1 MNILHITDF
10 HIRNPDP
17 LKDDDKFEAL
27 RFNYYEE
34 YLKDALF
41 LVKENIDY
49 IVVTGDLVDIGKF
62 DNYTQVGNIIS
73 FISSELNVSH
83 ERIFLTNGNHDV
95 CRTSGD
101 RSKFLEL
108 RNSYDSSKTII
119 ASGDRHILYKLEDG
133 VGLLSIDS
141 IGNNFNDGLP
151 RSLEIL
157 VADKIVR
164 DVKDGKF
171 SSLIVLSHH
180 PALSY
185 SVQNQAPFD
194 ESNSDWSSQ
203 HIWHD
208 GGYLFDRL
216 ASSTNVKNEVYWF
229 SGDIHRPE
237 YTIID
242 GNKHLIVGSSLN
254 SIDGKASGIPPSIF
268 ILNSEENYRNELVQI
283 KRINFGHNN
292 KGLVGHWERASLAA
306 NHFGKKD
313 IKTSNVA
320 KVTLQPKTTA
330 NSQSKSISISHTL
343 VDRTLESFLYR
354 SVSERGLYHFG
365 KVETSHDFTSLGW
378 VYTSSML
385 NLSGVYLKVINTLKK
400 KVEEL
405 ITGKISKR
413 DCIIIGLDHWGA
425 ILASRLGAATNI
437 KSCCLAVNDENRAY
451 DSFEVSNEELVG
463 IVKKKKMVFVV
474 SDVISTGYSV
484 SKVAS
489 SSLFNEGSNWYAL
502 CIIFDPLQNRG
513 QMLSKYSHTYYL
525 CGKISMPLVKNEL
538 LPDNNILKPS
548 NTIIR

>member
-1 MNILHITDF
+1 MNVLHITDF
-10 HIRNPDP
+10 HIRNPNP
-17 LKDDDKFEAL
+17 LNDSDRFEAL

-34 YLKDALF
+34 YLKDALS
-41 LVKENIDY
+41 LVKESIDY

-62 DNYTQVGNIIS
+62 DNYDQVGNIIS
-73 FISSELNVSH
+73 FISSELNVSN

-95 CRTSGD
+95 CRASGD

-108 RNSYDSSKTII
+108 RDNYDGLKTII
-119 ASGDRHILYKLEDG
+119 ASGDRYILYRLENNA
-133 VGLLSIDS
+133 GLLSIDS
-141 IGNNFNDGLP
+141 IGDNFNDGLP
-151 RSLEIL
+151 RALEKV

-185 SVQNQAPFD
+185 LVQNQAPFD

-203 HIWHD
+203 HMWHD
-208 GGYLFDRL
+208 GGYLFNRL
-216 ASSTNVKNEVYWF
+216 ASSTNVRNEVYWF

-254 SIDGKASGIPPSIF
+254 SIDGMTSGIPPSIF
-268 ILNSEENYRNELVQI
+268 ILKSEEKYRNELVQI
-283 KRINFGHNN
+283 KRTNLGHNN
-292 KGLVGHWERASLAA
+292 KGLVGHWERTSLSA

-313 IKTSNVA
+313 IQTPNVNRDIA
-320 KVTLQPKTTA
+320 QPKNTE
-330 NSQSKSISISHTL
+330 NSQSKSLSRSHTL
-343 VDRTLESFLYR
+343 VDKSLENFLYK

-365 KVETSHDFTSLGW
+365 KVETSHDYTSLGW

-425 ILASRLGAATNI
+425 ILAARLGAATNI

-451 DSFEVSNEELVG
+451 DSLEVANEELVA

-484 SKVAS
+484 SKVS
-489 SSLFNEGSNWYAL
+489 NSSLFNEGSNWYAL
-502 CIIFDPLQNRG
+502 CIIFDPLQSRG

-548 NTIIR
+548 STIIR